1 MRKRQQ
7 SQNEET
13 STVPQAP
20 SGNERPNTCCFCWCC
35 CCSCSCLTVRN
46 EDRGENSGRTP
57 HTTKME
63 NIQAVE
69 EW

>member
-35 CCSCSCLTVRN
+35 CCSCSWN